1 MDHFFI
7 HGLGHFLGM
16 DVHDVTGGSNNLDP
30 GVVFT
35 IEPGVY
41 IPSERIG
48 IRIED
53 DYLMTPSGARKLS
66 AALPSDPGVIEALMR
81 SATHE
86 GTAQAK
92 HPSRA
97 SAICSAHGAIHKSL
111 SRR

>member
-1 MDHFFI
+1 M
-7 HGLGHFLGM
+7 
-16 DVHDVTGGSNNLDP
+16 DP

-53 DYLMTPSGARKLS
+53 DYLMTPYGSRKLS
-66 AALPSDPGVIEALMR
+66 AALPSDPGAIEALMR
-81 SATHE
+81 SAAHL
-86 GTAQAK
+86 GTPQAK
-92 HPSRA
+92 RPSRA
-97 SAICSAHGAIHKSL
+97 SAIRSAHVAVHKGL